1 MAVHHMRNN
10 ALRASSPALRT
21 TDDDR
26 ATVPAPDLPFA
37 ATGPPAALALF
48 AAAAARK
55 RFAPL
60 GRLTRA
66 IVPLPLL
73 GIFSISISI
82 SIPNA
87 LPTPPRSRSPRR
99 RNGLGRFSSSCRLYV
114 GSCLESLE
122 ETVRVLPDEDEDDV
136 DEEDPALVVVI
147 VASSGCAVSA
157 ASASTRFTWDWE
169 DMDGRRRRLVR

>member
-26 ATVPAPDLPFA
+26 ATVPAADPPFA

-48 AAAAARK
+48 AAAAARR

-82 SIPNA
+82 PDA

-99 RNGLGRFSSSCRLYV
+99 RNGLGRFSSSCGSYV
-114 GSCLESLE
+114 GSCRESLE
-122 ETVRVLPDEDEDDV
+122 ETARVLPDEDEDDV
-136 DEEDPALVVVI
+136 DEEDPALVVVR

-157 ASASTRFTWDWE
+157 ASASTRFTWDRE